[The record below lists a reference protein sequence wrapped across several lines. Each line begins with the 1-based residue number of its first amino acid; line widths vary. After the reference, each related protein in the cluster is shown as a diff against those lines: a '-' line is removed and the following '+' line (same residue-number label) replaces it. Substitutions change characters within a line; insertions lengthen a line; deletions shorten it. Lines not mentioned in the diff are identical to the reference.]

1 MSQGDLKL
9 SVEACTAMLQQLAAS
24 DCDDASEAR
33 LVELALAAMRQA
45 GWRDPQWAGD
55 STQPGD
61 GAASLTTAKVEVAG
75 ECVGVLSIHVG
86 LSTSAVPSPSKL
98 KLSPWQGEL

>member
-45 GWRDPQWAGD
+45 GWRDPEV
-55 STQPGD
+55 T
-61 GAASLTTAKVEVAG
+61 AANMAEISKRVAG
-75 ECVGVLSIHVG
+75 AGGRDRVAEAGGVGRTLQ
-86 LSTSAVPSPSKL
+86 P
-98 KLSPWQGEL
+98 